1 MPWLLKFSYLIIT
14 VNTMTKGKILI
25 TETTDQLLIAGLKE
39 MGYSCNYEPG
49 ISQSGVAAIIHDYTG
64 IVVAT
69 RIVVNRQLL
78 QSATQLKF
86 VARAGSGMENID
98 TLFAAGKNI
107 TCINSPEGNA
117 NAVGEHAL
125 GLLLAFF
132 HNIVKSNAEIS
143 QHKWLVQENR
153 VHELEGRTVGI
164 IGYGNTG
171 KSFAKKLS
179 SLGMKVMA
187 YDKYLDKYS
196 DHYALE
202 AGMESIFEEAEIV
215 SLHIPL
221 TTISIRMVDEK
232 FLQQFKKKIFLIN
245 TARGNLIVHRA
256 LLHHIEQGM
265 MMGAA
270 LDVYENEDFDS
281 HSSSEEQVFKGLM
294 ATGKVIVTPHIA
306 GKSFES
312 PGKIALALLDK
323 ISRMF

>member
-78 QSATQLKF
+78 ESATQLKF
-86 VARAGSGMENID
+86 IARAGSGMENID

-179 SLGMKVMA
+179 PFGMTVMA
-187 YDKYLDKYS
+187 YDKYLDQFG
-196 DHYALE
+196 DQYA
-202 AGMESIFEEAEIV
+202 MESSLERIFEESEIV

-221 TTISIRMVDEK
+221 TSESIHMVDNL
-232 FLQQFKKKIFLIN
+232 FLQRFKKKIFLIN
-245 TARGNLIVHRA
+245 TARGKLIAHSA
-256 LLHHIEQGM
+256 LLDSIEKDKIL
-265 MMGAA
+265 GAA

-281 HSSSEEQVFKGLM
+281 HTHSQAQILKGLLS
-294 ATGKVIVTPHIA
+294 TGKVIVTPHVA

-323 ISRMF
+323 ISKII